1 MLNTIESGIINI
13 KELGVN
19 EPARGSYEFNTEKF
33 IPKSLFEK
41 YKNVIS
47 WPAPTDKIEM
57 FNRMAVE
64 LTILYPQK
72 RKELNLPEDIN
83 DFLIERT
90 LYAKLHD
97 LKVLYPE
104 IMDERHR
111 DLFPGRITYFAY
123 KEMISRRMSRNM
135 NIWEC
140 FMIYPEQVH
149 DLVTIPGIMDELQ
162 DDIHKSKEE
171 NDWSQFLLDATALKL
186 LQPDK
191 KISLSD
197 SDWRQTEEL
206 LLFMRSSDRLEKQL
220 PFYAARAKIIA
231 ANNVVMTN
239 KGLVLTMP
247 GSGISLD
254 NTLAVPERRRF

>member
-19 EPARGSYEFNTEKF
+19 ELVRKPYEFNAEKF

-41 YKNVIS
+41 YKNVTT

-72 RKELNLPEDIN
+72 RNELNLPEDIN

-123 KEMISRRMSRNM
+123 KEMISRRIARNT

-149 DLVTIPGIMDELQ
+149 DLASIRGIIDELQ
-162 DDIHKSKEE
+162 HDIHKSKEK
-171 NDWSQFLLDATALKL
+171 NAWGQFLLDAPALKL

-191 KISLSD
+191 KISLSNY
-197 SDWRQTEEL
+197 DWRQIEEL
-206 LLFMRSSDRLEKQL
+206 LLFMRSSDRLEEQL

-231 ANNVVMTN
+231 ADNIEMTS
-239 KGLVLTMP
+239 KGLVLTLP
-247 GSGISLD
+247 QGGFINESKQI
-254 NTLAVPERRRF
+254 PIRRRF